1 MPWASKAVWHA
12 YFIILLQNFRRC
24 TRNSYTE
31 LGLTVFLGPWPTLQ
45 HNKAINFHA
54 CPSATSHVWMG
65 KIQERFKRHFLLAQN
80 ATIRRDWF
88 PMCFFRS
95 VFHQERSGLSF
106 ANMSHSV
113 RVSCSRQLFS
123 RPIVPAQNEVAK
135 ILQVYL
141 QISSKDVFGK
151 SGDQN
156 VEGRFQSTWVLNA
169 RDSCMY
175 PKKLIDK
182 TAKTK
187 CGLQSKKRCKHVLL
201 AKLSIPDP

>member
-1 MPWASKAVWHA
+1 
-12 YFIILLQNFRRC
+12 
-24 TRNSYTE
+24 
-31 LGLTVFLGPWPTLQ
+31 
-45 HNKAINFHA
+45 
-54 CPSATSHVWMG
+54 
-65 KIQERFKRHFLLAQN
+65 
-80 ATIRRDWF
+80 
-88 PMCFFRS
+88 

-141 QISSKDVFGK
+141 QISNKDVFGK

-175 PKKLIDK
+175 PKNSS
-182 TAKTK
+182 TK
-187 CGLQSKKRCKHVLL
+187 QQKQNAGFNPKNVANMSF
-201 AKLSIPDP
+201 